1 METRGA
7 DPVGSDGQ
15 VVWPIRK
22 GIYASFPPDPYVLAR
37 RRYRA
42 FAAEQTQ
49 GEGAAGD
56 DELVEGLGD
65 VAVFDHEIAALFRG
79 DEGRSTQQLLD
90 KGGAH
95 AFGAGDDGVRVFEA
109 QVEAVTVEGDQ
120 TPAAIGVGERDLGG
134 LIYAAGARGERG
146 LE

>member
-1 METRGA
+1 METLGA

-15 VVWPIRK
+15 VVWAIRR
-22 GIYASFPPDPYVLAR
+22 GIYASLPPEPYVLAR

-56 DELVEGLGD
+56 EELVEGVGD

-95 AFGAGDDGVRVFEA
+95 ALVRA
-109 QVEAVTVEGDQ
+109 TSGSGSLRRRLR
-120 TPAAIGVGERDLGG
+120 PSP
-134 LIYAAGARGERG
+134 
-146 LE
+146 